1 MRLDKLLNFG
11 ADIYIKLNE
20 VYRDTDDRRIKQVM
34 NKIEKLGNKI
44 SRIMVNN
51 IKDGNK

>member
-20 VYRDTDDRRIKQVM
+20 IYKDTGDKRVKRVM
-34 NKIEKLGNKI
+34 GKIENMGNKI
-44 SRIMVNN
+44 SRIMINN
-51 IKDGNK
+51 IKVGNE

>member
-20 VYRDTDDRRIKQVM
+20 VYKDTSDKRVKRVM
-34 NKIEKLGNKI
+34 NKIEKMGNKI
-44 SRIMVNN
+44 SRIMIDNL
-51 IKDGNK
+51 KGCAK